1 MDFVFELLFEL
12 IFDSTIEI
20 ARNAKVSKWVRYP
33 SIVLISLFI
42 LGIIVAVG
50 YAGVYILIKHE
61 DSAQLAAGFVLVV
74 LDALLILSCVRKV
87 FKQVKKHKPYK
98 YKRDNL

>member
-33 SIVLISLFI
+33 SINFAFYTRNNCSCRICRSLHFDKTRR
-42 LGIIVAVG
+42 LRSV
-50 YAGVYILIKHE
+50 
-61 DSAQLAAGFVLVV
+61 
-74 LDALLILSCVRKV
+74 SCRICTCCA
-87 FKQVKKHKPYK
+87 
-98 YKRDNL
+98 